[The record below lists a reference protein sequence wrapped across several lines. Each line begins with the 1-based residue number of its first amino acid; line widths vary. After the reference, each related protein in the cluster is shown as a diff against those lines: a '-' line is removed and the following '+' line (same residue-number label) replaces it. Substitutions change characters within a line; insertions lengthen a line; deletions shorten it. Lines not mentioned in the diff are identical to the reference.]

1 MNVPIQL
8 ISPTVFVEF
17 DGYTLTSDNIDR
29 KTDLF
34 VTPGIRF
41 GKRFSPGFAVQFPV
55 AGHTSDI
62 AEADFIFD
70 LQLRF

>member
-1 MNVPIQL
+1 M
-8 ISPTVFVEF
+8 VFAEF
-17 DGYTLTSDNIDR
+17 DGYTITTDDIND

-41 GKRFSPGFAVQFPV
+41 GNRFSPGFAVQFPV
-55 AGHTSDI
+55 SGPTSDI
-62 AEADFIFD
+62 ADADFYFD